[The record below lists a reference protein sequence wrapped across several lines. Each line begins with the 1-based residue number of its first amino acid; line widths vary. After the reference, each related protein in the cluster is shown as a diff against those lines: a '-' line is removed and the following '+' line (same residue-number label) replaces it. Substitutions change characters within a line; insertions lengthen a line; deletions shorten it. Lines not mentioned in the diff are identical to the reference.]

1 MRRMFIAGA
10 FALPLV
16 ALTASPT
23 FADVKTHDRASVKFE
38 GMLGRMFSLF
48 GGKGAREGV
57 ETTTAVKG
65 NRKATLNQDTGKII
79 DLSEQKVYDLDMKK
93 KTYTVTTFDQIREK
107 MREDEEKAQQQA
119 AKEQPSQSQPQAHPQ
134 QGQQPQEQVQVDFDV
149 KDTGQKKQVAGYATH
164 EAIVTI
170 TVHQKGQTLEDSGGI
185 VMTDD
190 MWLGPT
196 IPQMKDLTDFDMRYW
211 QALEGGET
219 ADVSA
224 EQMAAVMAMYPMV
237 KNAMETMQKNGDQLQ
252 GTPLEQTM
260 TFDSVKSKDQ
270 MAQQAQQNSD
280 QTATSAPGGRFGGM
294 LAKKL
299 MKKPEEP
306 QARSTIFTTHHEVLE
321 LTPSATDADV
331 AIPPDFREKK

>member
-1 MRRMFIAGA
+1 MRRMFGAGA
-10 FALPLV
+10 IALGLV

-38 GMLGRMFSLF
+38 GMLGRMLSMF

-65 NRKATLNQDTGKII
+65 NRKATVNQDTGKII

-93 KTYTVTTFDQIREK
+93 RTYTVTTFDQIRQK
-107 MREDEEKAQQQA
+107 MKEEEEKAQQQA
-119 AKEQPSQSQPQAHPQ
+119 AKEQPSQPQAQEQPQ
-134 QGQQPQEQVQVDFDV
+134 QPENQLQVDFDV
-149 KDTGQKKQVAGYATH
+149 KDTGQKKQVAGYDTH

-170 TVHQKGQTLEDSGGI
+170 TVHQKGQALEDSGGL
-185 VMTDD
+185 VMTND

-196 IPQMKDLTDFDMRYW
+196 VPQMKDLADFDMRYW
-211 QALEGGET
+211 QAIEGGET
-219 ADVSA
+219 ADMSA

-237 KNAMETMQKNGDQLQ
+237 KNAMESMQKNGNGSQLQ

-260 TFDSVKSKDQ
+260 TVDSVKSKDQ
-270 MAQQAQQNSD
+270 MAQAQQNTD
-280 QTATSAPGGRFGGM
+280 QNPPGGGGGGRFGNM

-299 MKKPEEP
+299 MKNREQP

-331 AIPPDFREKK
+331 AIPPDFKEKK